1 MVNVARAIEE
11 FVNQALGVNLIEM
24 AVQIGSTV
32 VLFLVVKHFFWNNIT
47 DYLDKRK
54 AVMKEEY
61 ETAAL
66 AKEEALTLKTK
77 AEKELKE
84 IRLSAKNMYEE
95 AKERGEE
102 ERKRIV
108 VEAKEHAE
116 RLLAQTHKEIE
127 QEWENAKIDMQH
139 EILEV
144 ASLLAQK
151 ALKQELD
158 GKTQERLISQIS
170 KEVGDA

>member
-1 MVNVARAIEE
+1 MVNVAGAIEE

-24 AVQIGSTV
+24 AVQIGSTI
-32 VLFLVVKHFFWNNIT
+32 VLFLVVKFFFWNHVT

-54 AVMKEEY
+54 QEMKEEY
-61 ETAAL
+61 ETAAR
-66 AKEEALTLKTK
+66 AKEEATSLKME
-77 AEKELKE
+77 AEEELKE
-84 IRLSAKNMYEE
+84 IRLTAKSIYEE

-102 ERKRIV
+102 ERTRIV
-108 VEAKEHAE
+108 KEAKEHAD
-116 RLLAQTHKEIE
+116 RLLTQAHKEIE
-127 QEWENAKIDMQH
+127 QEWENAKSDMQN

-158 GKTQERLISQIS
+158 EVTQQRLISQIS

>member
-1 MVNVARAIEE
+1 MVNVAGAIEE

-24 AVQIGSTV
+24 AVQIGSTI
-32 VLFLVVKHFFWNNIT
+32 VLFLVVKFFFWNHVT

-54 AVMKEEY
+54 QEMKEEY
-61 ETAAL
+61 ETAAR
-66 AKEEALTLKTK
+66 AKEEATSLKME
-77 AEKELKE
+77 AEEELKE
-84 IRLSAKNMYEE
+84 IRLTAKSIYEE
-95 AKERGEE
+95 AKELGEE
-102 ERKRIV
+102 ERTRIV
-108 VEAKEHAE
+108 KEAKEHAD
-116 RLLAQTHKEIE
+116 RLLTQAHKEIE
-127 QEWENAKIDMQH
+127 QEWENAKSDMQN

-158 GKTQERLISQIS
+158 EVTQQRLISQIS

>member
-1 MVNVARAIEE
+1 MVNVAGAIEE

-24 AVQIGSTV
+24 AVQSGSTI
-32 VLFLVVKHFFWNNIT
+32 VLLLVVKFFFWNHVT

-54 AVMKEEY
+54 QEMKEEY
-61 ETAAL
+61 ETAAR
-66 AKEEALTLKTK
+66 AKEEATSLKME
-77 AEKELKE
+77 AEEELKE
-84 IRLSAKNMYEE
+84 IRLTAKSIYEE

-102 ERKRIV
+102 ERTRIV
-108 VEAKEHAE
+108 KEAKEHAD
-116 RLLAQTHKEIE
+116 RLLTQAHKEIE
-127 QEWENAKIDMQH
+127 QEWENAKSDMQN

-158 GKTQERLISQIS
+158 EVTQQRLISQIS